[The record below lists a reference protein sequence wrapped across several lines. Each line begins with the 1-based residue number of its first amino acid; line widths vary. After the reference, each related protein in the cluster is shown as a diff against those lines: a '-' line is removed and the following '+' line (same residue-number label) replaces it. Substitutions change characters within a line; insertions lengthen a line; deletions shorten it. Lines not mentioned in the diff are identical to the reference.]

1 MCLLIFISSMIYI
14 KKNIINEII
23 NTIGKNKIEL
33 GGILGLKDNCIV
45 SFYFDKKLIYKKQYI
60 PNVIKI
66 NKIIKK
72 WYKEDIMFIGFIHSH
87 ANGYNKP
94 SKDDYIYAKKLI
106 DTNKFLEYLIFPIVT
121 IIDNEIKIDYYKFT
135 DDFEKIVVEEIE

>member
-1 MCLLIFISSMIYI
+1 MIYI
-14 KKNIINEII
+14 KKNILNDIK
-23 NTIGKNKIEL
+23 NTIGKKKIES
-33 GGILGLKDNCIV
+33 GGIIGLKDNCIV
-45 SFYFDKKLIYKKQYI
+45 KFYFDKKIIHKKQYI
-60 PNVIKI
+60 PNVKKI
-66 NKIIKK
+66 NKIINI

-121 IIDNEIKIDYYKFT
+121 IVDNGFKIDYYKFT